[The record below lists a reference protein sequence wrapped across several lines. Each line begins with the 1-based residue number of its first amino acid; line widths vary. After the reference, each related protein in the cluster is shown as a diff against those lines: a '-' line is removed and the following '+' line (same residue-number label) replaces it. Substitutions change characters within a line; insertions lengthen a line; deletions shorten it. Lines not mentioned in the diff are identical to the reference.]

1 MSYIRELDSFLTLLD
16 DTLHLPPVARE
27 IANTPSNAAADHVSM
42 RLGRL
47 EDRIIRLRRELVAGI
62 GREMFYKARHLLDTG
77 SGDLEEA
84 EVLRSCDALCILSC
98 CYSNNYN
105 NS

>member
-27 IANTPSNAAADHVSM
+27 VADTPSNTTVGHVSM

-47 EDRIIRLRRELVAGI
+47 EDRIIRLRREVVVGI
-62 GREMFYKARHLLDTG
+62 GREMFYKARHLLDIG
-77 SGDLEEA
+77 SSDLEEA
-84 EVLRSCDALCILSC
+84 EVMRLHNVL
-98 CYSNNYN
+98 
-105 NS
+105 